1 LPCPK
6 DKSVGIQSQLV
17 VDKKPHAIYGDI
29 QTPETPTMRRN
40 FRPAPCCICAA
51 PVAAQAGYLFG
62 PPWTVKCEACAG
74 VVPTTANVIRITR
87 LNGHVAI
94 EPTSHLGD
102 KFNTYRAAIEGAKF
116 NGVAKR
122 NEAPVALVPTIV
134 TRLKAAGFIVDLD
147 VEARTAVEAVQAEA
161 TVAVSAAASRAD
173 TIDAVLQARGLG
185 LFPFQREGV
194 AWLAGRH
201 TALLADPMGL
211 GKTVQTLCAIPD
223 GAPVLVVAPAVA
235 KGVWQ
240 REAARFRP
248 DLQVTVLSGRGTFR
262 WPAPGEMVVV
272 NYDILPAAVAAKD
285 GKGFT
290 LDTSIPAPPAGCVL
304 VADEAHAAKNGK
316 AKRTRALRAIADAVR
331 ALETGRVW
339 LLTATPMLN
348 RPTELYSVLRA
359 AGLERQAFGTWDQ
372 FVRLFGGE
380 TDSWG
385 AMTWGSPDVS
395 VTERLARV
403 SLRRDR
409 AAVLPQLPEKTWRE
423 LSVEIGGVAK
433 RACDK
438 LLAELKAV
446 GIDLA
451 SSEALAQINASGVSF
466 RRMSAVREALA
477 TAKIGALV
485 ELVEDFEEQNEP
497 VVVFSAHRDPIDLL
511 GKREGWAT
519 ITGDTPNAKRSEIEA
534 AFQRGEYRG
543 IAATIQ
549 AGGVA
554 ITLTRAAQAI
564 FIDRAWTP
572 ALNSQAEDRVY
583 RIGQDRGVVITTLVG
598 DHVLEERM
606 TELLTEKS
614 AIIGASVDAA
624 AVVTVSVAPVVDFD
638 ALAAEARIEA
648 EIADKARAE
657 AKKIAEDRA
666 KHYANENERKET
678 EKAKAKAEKK
688 HAAARA
694 RAAKR
699 GLIAAPEEAA
709 DRHEA
714 RTARQVW
721 AARAVVQLT
730 NDDPDFAFAENG
742 VGFNKADGA
751 NGHWLA
757 GELSQGLTPKQ
768 WNLTIGLCAKYHGQV
783 GEMPTEESINEK
795 GAA

>member
-1 LPCPK
+1 
-6 DKSVGIQSQLV
+6 
-17 VDKKPHAIYGDI
+17 
-29 QTPETPTMRRN
+29 MRRN

-62 PPWTVKCEACAG
+62 PPWIVKCQSCAG
-74 VVPTTANVIRITR
+74 VATVAANVIRITR
-87 LNGHVAI
+87 INGHVAI
-94 EPTSHLGD
+94 EPINHLGD
-102 KFNTYRAAIEGAKF
+102 KFGAYRAAIEGSKF
-116 NGVAKR
+116 NGQAKR

-134 TRLKAAGFIVDLD
+134 ARLQAAGFVVDLD
-147 VEARTAVEAVQAEA
+147 IEARTAVEAVQAAA
-161 TVAVSAAASRAD
+161 TVAVASAVSRAD
-173 TIDAVLQARGLG
+173 TIDAVLQARGLN

-211 GKTVQTLCAIPD
+211 GKTVQTLCALPENV
-223 GAPVLVVAPAVA
+223 PVLVVAPAVA

-248 DLQVTVLSGRGTFR
+248 DLKVTVLSGRGSFR
-262 WPAPGEMVVV
+262 WPAPGEMIVV
-272 NYDILPAAVAAKD
+272 NYDILPAAVPAKD
-285 GKGFT
+285 GKGFQ
-290 LDTSIPAPPAGCVL
+290 LDATIPAPPAGCVV

-316 AKRTRALRAIADAVR
+316 ARRTRALRAIADAVR

-359 AGLERQAFGTWDQ
+359 AGLERQAFGTYEQ

-380 TDSWG
+380 KDSWG
-385 AMTWGSPDVS
+385 EITWGSPDAS
-395 VTERLARV
+395 VPERLARV

-423 LSVEIGGVAK
+423 ISVEISGATK
-433 RACDK
+433 RTCDK
-438 LLAELKAV
+438 VVADLKAV

-485 ELVEDFEEQNEP
+485 ELVENFEEQSEP
-497 VVVFSAHRDPIDLL
+497 VVVFSAHRGPVDLL
-511 GKREGWAT
+511 GKREGWVT
-519 ITGDTPNAKRSEIEA
+519 ITGDTPNEKRSEIEA

-564 FIDRAWTP
+564 FVDRAWTP

-606 TELLTEKS
+606 TELLTEKN
-614 AIIGASVDAA
+614 AIIDASVEAA
-624 AVVTVSVAPVVDFD
+624 AVVTVPAAVVVDFD
-638 ALAAEARIEA
+638 ALAAEARTEA

-657 AKKIAEDRA
+657 ATKIAEERA
-666 KHYANENERKET
+666 AANTERKAKLAT
-678 EKAKAKAEKK
+678 EEAKEKKAKKQ
-688 HAAARA
+688 AAARE
-694 RAAKR
+694 RATKR
-699 GLIAAPEEAA
+699 GWVAPAEAT
-709 DRHEA
+709 DRREA
-714 RTARQVW
+714 RTVREVW
-721 AARAVVQLT
+721 AAEAIVQLT
-730 NDDPDFAFAENG
+730 NADPDFAFAKND
-742 VGFNKADGA
+742 VGFNKADGG

-757 GELSQGLTPKQ
+757 EELPRGLTPKQ
-768 WNLTIGLCAKYHGQV
+768 WSLAVQLCAKYHGQV
-783 GEMPTEESINEK
+783 GEMPAEQEE
-795 GAA
+795 AVA